1 MAADTNELRKIL
13 LKVVP
18 NTNIERIKIMRSKD
32 RLDSNG
38 QPRSLGYGFI
48 EMGNHESALK
58 LLRATNNNPEIFGEK
73 RRPIV
78 EFSIENTKALKI
90 LEQRKNKHN
99 SVIIKNE
106 ENLKDSEIIKRKKE
120 MRNKRWKKRIDKFIK
135 RREELKK
142 SKNEND
148 SLKDVNRNEEN
159 VRSSKHSK
167 LQSFANNETSSTSN
181 KSRKRKLE
189 KDTTEDFINVNSKR
203 RRFRKSKN
211 RTEETK
217 FHDLISKYKSRI
229 LQSEKVVVKKTSSK
243 DGRWYE

>member
-1 MAADTNELRKIL
+1 MKA
-13 LKVVP
+13 VP
-18 NTNIERIKIMRSKD
+18 NTTIERIKIMRAKD
-32 RLDSNG
+32 RLDSSG

-48 EMGNHESALK
+48 EMENHESALK

-73 RRPIV
+73 RRPVV
-78 EFSIENTKALKI
+78 EFSIESTKALKI

-106 ENLKDSEIIKRKKE
+106 ENLKDSEVIKQKKE
-120 MRNKRWKKRIDKFIK
+120 MRNKRWKKRIDKFKK
-135 RREELKK
+135 RREEIKK

-148 SLKDVNRNEEN
+148 SLKNLYRNEEN
-159 VRSSKHSK
+159 AGSSKHPK
-167 LQSFANNETSSTSN
+167 LQSFSNKEQSNETSSTSN

-189 KDTTEDFINVNSKR
+189 KDITKDFMNVHSKR
-203 RRFRKSKN
+203 RLRKSKN

-217 FHDLISKYKSRI
+217 FNDLINKYKTRI
-229 LQSEKVVVKKTSSK
+229 LQSEKVVAKKKSSK

>member
-1 MAADTNELRKIL
+1 MKA
-13 LKVVP
+13 VP

-48 EMGNHESALK
+48 EIGNHESALK

-78 EFSIENTKALKI
+78 EFSIENIKALKI
-90 LEQRKNKHN
+90 LEQRQNKHN

-106 ENLKDSEIIKRKKE
+106 ENLKDPEIIKRKKD
-120 MRNKRWKKRIDKFIK
+120 MRNKRWKKRIDKFKK

-159 VRSSKHSK
+159 VRSSKHPK
-167 LQSFANNETSSTSN
+167 LQSLANKEQSHETFSTSN
-181 KSRKRKLE
+181 KPRKRKLE
-189 KDTTEDFINVNSKR
+189 KDTASDYMNAHSKR
-203 RRFRKSKN
+203 HFRKSKK
-211 RTEETK
+211 RAEETK
-217 FHDLISKYKSRI
+217 FNDLIGKYKSRI
-229 LQSEKVVVKKTSSK
+229 LKSEKVVAKKTSK